1 MTFGAS
7 SKMFVF
13 ATMSK
18 RHLHGR
24 LNRVNELEE
33 LIGDWLTLP
42 DVSERLDL
50 PINKVHSL
58 IDERAL
64 VAARIGER
72 KIRSVP
78 AEFLVDDHV
87 LENLKGTVIVL
98 SDAGYDDEEMLR
110 WLFTPDDSLPG
121 RPVDALRA
129 GRKSEIRRRAQAL
142 AW

>member
-1 MTFGAS
+1 
-7 SKMFVF
+7 
-13 ATMSK
+13 
-18 RHLHGR
+18 
-24 LNRVNELEE
+24 VNELEE
-33 LIGDWLTLP
+33 LIGNWLTLP

-58 IDERAL
+58 IDEGAL

-72 KIRSVP
+72 KIRSIP
-78 AEFLVDDHV
+78 AEFLVEGHV
-87 LENLKGTVIVL
+87 LESLKGTVFVL
-98 SDAGYDDEEMLR
+98 SDAGYEDEEMLR

-121 RPVDALRA
+121 RPIDALRA